1 MKGKKMISSNVYRLM
16 SFALAA
22 CLALAATA
30 AEPAKEKK
38 YVDPNAYASYG
49 PGTASKPGDPSVA
62 EWQKANEA
70 AIKAATAPEAL
81 EAHVKDA
88 AAAKALLGKVK
99 GAYASDPMVL
109 TVAAAVSQQVMK
121 PDDCGFFCAIGRF
134 LAFWQTDA
142 RTIWAGALLDTATQ
156 SKDAY
161 VQMFCLEQLRWCG
174 LPCQAEKIRALAG
187 VAADKSVKDF
197 ADWVAREIA
206 K

>member
-1 MKGKKMISSNVYRLM
+1 MKSNVYRLM
-16 SFALAA
+16 SFGLAA
-22 CLALAATA
+22 VFALAATA

-38 YVDPNAYASYG
+38 YVDPNEYASYG
-49 PGTASKPGDPSVA
+49 PGTASKAGDPSVA

-81 EAHVKDA
+81 KAHLQDA
-88 AAAKALLGKVK
+88 AAAKELLAKVK
-99 GAYASDPMVL
+99 GAYASDPMAL
-109 TVAAAVSQQVMK
+109 TVAAAVSQHVMK

-134 LAFWQTDA
+134 LAFWQTDE
-142 RTIWAGALLDTATQ
+142 RTLWTAALLDTATE

-174 LPCQAEKIRALAG
+174 LAKQAAAVRTFGE
-187 VAADKSVKDF
+187 VAADKAVKDF
-197 ADWVAREIA
+197 AAWVARELE